1 MKNSVTSIG
10 LALSMAT
17 ADYTVAQDMRYSPNT
32 NSIVYNKNIQDYTQ
46 GRIDFV
52 LNLRPFVEKKQ
63 QATST
68 KEFRENIQ
76 RAVKELLPTD
86 IDYRELDTTWIN
98 YDVLYYDFPVTH
110 IGNTYFR
117 KDELKFFVGAMR
129 MDPDKELALPNKY
142 TKEIILTIGLEMPL

>member
-1 MKNSVTSIG
+1 MKSSVTSIG

-17 ADYTVAQDMRYSPNT
+17 ADYTVAQDMRYSPNM

-86 IDYRELDTTWIN
+86 IDYRELDTT
-98 YDVLYYDFPVTH
+98 
-110 IGNTYFR
+110 
-117 KDELKFFVGAMR
+117 
-129 MDPDKELALPNKY
+129 
-142 TKEIILTIGLEMPL
+142 